1 MKTLGKTIQALT
13 FLGMLLGMFLLLGGG
28 LPGAGLM
35 LVLLC
40 LVGYGF
46 GRFAMML
53 GS

>member
-1 MKTLGKTIQALT
+1 MTTLGKAIQAVT
-13 FLGMLLGMFLLLGGG
+13 FFGMLLGIGVMLGSSF
-28 LPGAGLM
+28 PGAGVL
-35 LVLLC
+35 LILLC